1 MSEPA
6 KIPGNASPNYLIKV
20 SWSWSV
26 RNDREEPFVFLHELD
41 HVVLGIDDE
50 QGTDPEIKWIGRIDD
65 VVHLA
70 VQTGLPR
77 VEVLMQKVSE
87 KIMERVD
94 LKGEMLLDPGSPDLR
109 L

>member
-1 MSEPA
+1 
-6 KIPGNASPNYLIKV
+6 
-20 SWSWSV
+20 
-26 RNDREEPFVFLHELD
+26 
-41 HVVLGIDDE
+41 
-50 QGTDPEIKWIGRIDD
+50 